1 MVQYIRPSFSIGI
14 NPKEDLILPLSALKE
29 EIIQCNKCPRL
40 REWSERQEGTNPQ
53 YRNEK
58 YWAKPVPG
66 DGDTNASLLIV
77 GLAPGAHG
85 ANRTGTPF
93 AGDTAGSF
101 LYDALKKHG
110 YSNGEQLTAV
120 FITNAVKCAPPE
132 NKPIASEFHHFRE
145 YLIQEIGSLPNLKT
159 VLALGEKAFYEVIRI
174 FSLKKSQHKF
184 AHGIEVPSSAG
195 NPFINGSYHPSK
207 YNLYTKR
214 MNEEKMN
221 QIFMRKLSEAN
232 GNFNERREK
241 A

>member
-1 MVQYIRPSFSIGI
+1 M
-14 NPKEDLILPLSALKE
+14 PLSALRE

-40 REWSERQEGTNPQ
+40 REWCERQEGTNPQ

-66 DGDTNASLLIV
+66 DGDTNAGLLIV

-101 LYDALKKHG
+101 LYDSLKKHG
-110 YSNGEQLTAV
+110 FSDGEQLTDV

-132 NKPIASEFHHFRE
+132 NKPNASEFRHCSG
-145 YLIQEIGSLPNLKT
+145 YLIQEMGSLSNVKT
-159 VLALGEKAFYEVIRI
+159 VLALGEKAFYEVLRI
-174 FSLKKSQHKF
+174 FDFKKSQYKF

-195 NPFINGSYHPSK
+195 NPFIIGSYHPSK

-214 MNEEKMN
+214 MDEEKMD
-221 QIFMRKLSEAN
+221 QIFVRILSEATVN
-232 GNFNERREK
+232 SNERREK